1 MSYAEH
7 NGKDGTDVYALFRTS
22 GLLDLFETDYDNLHS
37 MSMEYL
43 MQYFDEYLKDFIVS
57 LPAQNSFHF
66 TYNATIIPEIV
77 KLISD
82 KYNLSKQDAIDAFY
96 KSDTARALNDP
107 ESGLYGQSALFI
119 FSPFVMEKGEIQSK

>member
-1 MSYAEH
+1 MSYAKH

-22 GLLDLFETDYDNLHS
+22 GLLNLFETDYDNLHS

-43 MQYFDEYLKDFIVS
+43 MQYFDEYLK
-57 LPAQNSFHF
+57 
-66 TYNATIIPEIV
+66 
-77 KLISD
+77 
-82 KYNLSKQDAIDAFY
+82 
-96 KSDTARALNDP
+96 DP

>member
-43 MQYFDEYLKDFIVS
+43 MQYFDEYLKDFY
-57 LPAQNSFHF
+57 LLEAQL
-66 TYNATIIPEIV
+66 
-77 KLISD
+77 K
-82 KYNLSKQDAIDAFY
+82 K
-96 KSDTARALNDP
+96 
-107 ESGLYGQSALFI
+107 
-119 FSPFVMEKGEIQSK
+119 KGVL